1 MHPYLR
7 DTEYAA
13 QNLIRLAMDEALHL
27 DALSKELSRAEER
40 VKLHQWDF
48 QTSDLSEDFSDAYVM
63 AAFGRAA
70 RSAQEADQLRREVVA
85 LQASIGFHQQ
95 ATQAIAGAILQ
106 IAKQGLSLVF
116 GGMAGVPKGRKI
128 GSLHITDIIMQ
139 GRNQSLHHEERAFK
153 QPVVEVFRVLELEQG
168 ERFSLSKHPGQ
179 NRARQVAEL
188 LGWTSYAAY
197 AQDMEMLLGPPPN
210 LTA

>member
-85 LQASIGFHQQ
+85 LQASIGSHQQ

-139 GRNQSLHHEERAFK
+139 GRNQSLHHEERAFR

-188 LGWTSYAAY
+188 LGWTSYAA
-197 AQDMEMLLGPPPN
+197 QDMEMLLGPPPN

>member
-1 MHPYLR
+1 MHTYLR

-27 DALSKELSRAEER
+27 EALSKELTRAEEQ
-40 VKLHQWDF
+40 VKLHQRDF

-63 AAFGRAA
+63 AAFGRAT

-85 LQASIGFHQQ
+85 LQASIGSHQQ
-95 ATQAIAGAILQ
+95 ATQVIAGAILQ

-116 GGMAGVPKGRKI
+116 GSVAGVPKGRKI

-153 QPVVEVFRVLELEQG
+153 QPVVELFRVLELEQG

-197 AQDMEMLLGPPPN
+197 AQDMEMLLGTPPN

>member
-1 MHPYLR
+1 MHTYLR

-85 LQASIGFHQQ
+85 LQASIGSHQQ

-116 GGMAGVPKGRKI
+116 GGMAGAPKGRKI

-153 QPVVEVFRVLELEQG
+153 QPVVEVFRVLEFEQG
-168 ERFSLSKHPGQ
+168 ERFALSKHPRQ
-179 NRARQVAEL
+179 NLARQVAEL
-188 LGWTSYAAY
+188 LGWTSYDAY
-197 AQDMEMLLGPPPN
+197 AQDMESLLASPPN
-210 LTA
+210 LKA

>member
-85 LQASIGFHQQ
+85 LQASIGSHQQ

-116 GGMAGVPKGRKI
+116 GGMAGAPKGRKI

-153 QPVVEVFRVLELEQG
+153 QPVVEVFRVLEFEQG

-179 NRARQVAEL
+179 NLARQVAEL
-188 LGWTSYAAY
+188 LGWTSYDAY
-197 AQDMEMLLGPPPN
+197 AQVMESLLASPPN
-210 LTA
+210 LKA

>member
-1 MHPYLR
+1 MHAYLQ
-7 DTEYAA
+7 DTAYAT
-13 QNLIRLAMDEALHL
+13 QNLIRLAMDEALQL

-48 QTSDLSEDFSDAYVM
+48 QTSDLSEDFSGAYVM

-85 LQASIGFHQQ
+85 MQASIGSHQQ
-95 ATQAIAGAILQ
+95 ATQAISGAILQ

-116 GGMAGVPKGRKI
+116 GGMAGAPKGRKI

-139 GRNQSLHHEERAFK
+139 GRNQSLHYEEGAFK
-153 QPVVEVFRVLELEQG
+153 QPVVELFRVLELEQG
-168 ERFSLSKHPGQ
+168 ERFSLSKHVGQ

-188 LGWTSYAAY
+188 LGWTSYPAY
-197 AQDMEMLLGPPPN
+197 AHDMETLLGSPRN
-210 LTA
+210 LKV

>member
-1 MHPYLR
+1 MHAYLQ
-7 DTEYAA
+7 DTAYAT
-13 QNLIRLAMDEALHL
+13 QNLIRLAMDEALQL

-85 LQASIGFHQQ
+85 MQASIGSHQQ
-95 ATQAIAGAILQ
+95 ATQAISGAILQ

-116 GGMAGVPKGRKI
+116 GGMAGAPKGRKI

-139 GRNQSLHHEERAFK
+139 GRNQSLHYEEGAFK
-153 QPVVEVFRVLELEQG
+153 QPVVELFRVLELEQG
-168 ERFSLSKHPGQ
+168 ERFSLSKHVGQ

-188 LGWTSYAAY
+188 LGWTSYPAY
-197 AQDMEMLLGPPPN
+197 AHDMETLLGSPRN
-210 LTA
+210 LKV

>member
-1 MHPYLR
+1 MHHYLR

-13 QNLIRLAMDEALHL
+13 QNLIRLAMDEALQL
-27 DALSKELSRAEER
+27 DALSKELSQAEER
-40 VKLHQWDF
+40 VRLHQWDF

-85 LQASIGFHQQ
+85 LQASIGSHQQ

-106 IAKQGLSLVF
+106 LAKQGLSLVF
-116 GGMAGVPKGRKI
+116 GGMVGAPKGRKI

-139 GRNQSLHHEERAFK
+139 GRNQSLHHEEGAFK
-153 QPVVEVFRVLELEQG
+153 QPVVELFRVLELEQG
-168 ERFSLSKHPGQ
+168 ERFSLSKHSGQ

-197 AQDMEMLLGPPPN
+197 AHDMETLLGSPPN
-210 LTA
+210 LKA